1 MVKNLGG
8 SGAKIKMTD
17 RLKNLSRFL
26 SLLHKFQAIERQILV
41 PGQNRLETD
50 SEHSYQLAMVAWYLV
65 TINNYDLD
73 LDKVL
78 KYALVHDLVE
88 AYAGDQVFFAK
99 NFNVEDKKNREAEA
113 VKKIRTEVS
122 DWPELVKHITSYE
135 GKKDKEARFVYAL
148 DKLLPIL
155 NNYLDGGRTWKKFK
169 LSLDQILDYKTDK
182 IAVSAEVEEYFKEL
196 VCKLK
201 TEEDHLF
208 NN

>member
-1 MVKNLGG
+1 MVKNPDG
-8 SGAKIKMTD
+8 SGVKTKMTD
-17 RLKNLSRFL
+17 KLKNLSRFL

-65 TINNYDLD
+65 TTNGYDLD
-73 LDKVL
+73 LDKVF

-99 NFNVEDKKNREAEA
+99 NFNVKDKKDGEEKALEKIKAE
-113 VKKIRTEVS
+113 IS
-122 DWPELVKHITSYE
+122 DWPELVELILSYE
-135 GKKDKEARFVYAL
+135 SKKDKEARFVYAL

-169 LSLDQILDYKTDK
+169 LSLDQILDYKTAK
-182 IAVSAEVEEYFKEL
+182 IAVSAEIEEYFKEL
-196 VCKLK
+196 TIILK
-201 TEEDHLF
+201 ENKAKF
-208 NN
+208 F